1 MTGFITTFGGIL
13 VGILGSVYNSKVAGM
28 NVSTLSS
35 SYTDYLWV
43 KLVIYGVSFVLF
55 SLFAILHIRKI
66 KKANKK
72 DIAVIEEVYET
83 KILLKRNLHGQ

>member
-43 KLVIYGVSFVLF
+43 KLVIYGVSLYYLVYLQFYIFVKL
-55 SLFAILHIRKI
+55 RKL
-66 KKANKK
+66 
-72 DIAVIEEVYET
+72 T
-83 KILLKRNLHGQ
+83 KRYCRN